1 MWGVDYELSQHARDV
16 LEEREILR
24 VWLERVLTA
33 PQRIEPDPDDV
44 ELEHRLGRIA
54 EHGNRVLRVV
64 VNKTVRPTRVVTL
77 YFDRTMR
84 NKL

>member
-1 MWGVDYELSQHARDV
+1 VDYQLSQHARDV
-16 LEEREILR
+16 LEERE
-24 VWLERVLTA
+24 VPVAWLERVLEA
-33 PQRIEPDPDDV
+33 PQRVEPDPDDD

-64 VNKTVRPTRVVTL
+64 VNKTVRPARVVTL
-77 YFDRTMR
+77 YFDRAMR

>member
-1 MWGVDYELSQHARDV
+1 MKYKLTQHARDV
-16 LEEREILR
+16 IEEREIPTE
-24 VWLERVLTA
+24 WFERVLNS
-33 PQRIEPDPDDV
+33 PQRVEPDADDS

-64 VNKTVRPTRVVTL
+64 LNKKVSPVRVVTVF
-77 YFDRTMR
+77 FDRTMR

>member
-1 MWGVDYELSQHARDV
+1 MKPSLTKHAQDV
-16 LEEREILR
+16 LNEREIPLAW
-24 VWLERVLTA
+24 VERVLA
-33 PQRIEPDPDDV
+33 NPQSIEPDLDDP

-64 VNKTVRPTRVVTL
+64 VNKTVRPLRVVTV

-84 NKL
+84 AKL

>member
-1 MWGVDYELSQHARDV
+1 MKYKLTQHAKDV
-16 LEEREILR
+16 LEEREIPL
-24 VWLERVLTA
+24 VWLERVLDD
-33 PQRIEPDPDDV
+33 PQRSEPDEDDP

-54 EHGNRVLRVV
+54 EHGNRVLRIVI
-64 VNKTVRPTRVVTL
+64 NKTVRPVQVVTV

>member
-1 MWGVDYELSQHARDV
+1 MKYTLTEHAKDV
-16 LEEREILR
+16 LEERELP
-24 VWLERVLTA
+24 VAWLERVLDT
-33 PQRIEPDPDDV
+33 PQRIEPDPDDA
-44 ELEHRLGRIA
+44 ELEHHLGRIA

-64 VNKTVRPTRVVTL
+64 VNKTVRPARVVTL

>member
-1 MWGVDYELSQHARDV
+1 MKYKLTQHARDV
-16 LEEREILR
+16 VEEREIPSE
-24 VWLERVLTA
+24 WIERVLNS
-33 PQRIEPDPDDV
+33 PQRVEPDPEDA

-64 VNKTVRPTRVVTL
+64 LNRTVSPALVVTV
-77 YFDRTMR
+77 YFDRAMR

>member
-1 MWGVDYELSQHARDV
+1 MGERAVLIAWLESV
-16 LEEREILR
+16 LES
-24 VWLERVLTA
+24 
-33 PQRIEPDPDDV
+33 PQRVEPDPDDA

-64 VNKTVRPTRVVTL
+64 VNKTVRPPRVVTL

-84 NKL
+84 NRL